1 MGSNT
6 EELQLEAFSNDNDIV
21 IRALNLEKI
30 KLSEIHYF
38 EILEQG
44 YQANSCQDKIY
55 MESMELL
62 QEGA

>member
-44 YQANSCQDKIY
+44 HQANSCQDKI
-55 MESMELL
+55 
-62 QEGA
+62 